1 MGEPTLMKINKT
13 TYKREASILES
24 AKAVLLENMTC
35 KMMSKAD
42 INGIEVNPPL
52 IDFLIIES

>member
-13 TYKREASILES
+13 TYKEEASILES

-35 KMMSKAD
+35 KMMSNLKE
-42 INGIEVNPPL
+42 NGTL
-52 IDFLIIES
+52 IYLPYEKSFKL